1 LTIFGFRSS
10 SKSILIGMLA
20 GLITSILCNLVFFD
34 LLPAPQ
40 NIIGLLLAMICNAV
54 FLIASHYLL
63 RQPGGWVGI
72 KDTAYL
78 DEQKIR
84 RQQQRDGFIQ
94 WVKNFNIRTLCQK
107 IAPPSEVT
115 YTMLG
120 IYFVICTITTMY
132 STQVELLGA
141 NAQLMKIIYPS
152 MLLTGTTMAMYQIW
166 PLSIADSIKKAI
178 IETWYP
184 IAIFYM
190 LILFSCFFVIVSKF
204 AMLQVALFI
213 INLMI
218 ASLLLGWRLALPSII
233 IGFYSAIQFYQ
244 YFFGKADF
252 AVQFGSPEFILIYAV
267 LFLGSAV
274 IVFLKPKEERQEA
287 SDIKVGTLETE
298 VIHLDDEVI
307 HLTTE
312 VTDLNEKVD
321 HYSERVSDQNK
332 EIERFGATVHKIL
345 NNVNH

>member
-1 LTIFGFRSS
+1 M
-10 SKSILIGMLA
+10 KSF
-20 GLITSILCNLVFFD
+20 SIRN
-34 LLPAPQ
+34 
-40 NIIGLLLAMICNAV
+40 
-54 FLIASHYLL
+54 
-63 RQPGGWVGI
+63 
-72 KDTAYL
+72 
-78 DEQKIR
+78 
-84 RQQQRDGFIQ
+84 
-94 WVKNFNIRTLCQK
+94 LCQK
-107 IAPPSEVT
+107 VAPPSEIT

-166 PLSIADSIKKAI
+166 PLSIADNIKKAI

-274 IVFLKPKEERQEA
+274 IFFLKPKEERQAA
-287 SDIKVGTLETE
+287 SDIKVDILGNE
-298 VIHLDDEVI
+298 VT

-312 VTDLNEKVD
+312 VTDLSEKVD

-332 EIERFGATVHKIL
+332 EIERLGATAQKIL
-345 NNVNH
+345 NNVNHELRLPVGNVMNFAEMLNEGLEKFNPEQLKMLSDEVYKNSNRLSSMIMNMLDLAALEAKNLELDKSTTNLSALVRERVQSCRKMYLDKRGRAHV